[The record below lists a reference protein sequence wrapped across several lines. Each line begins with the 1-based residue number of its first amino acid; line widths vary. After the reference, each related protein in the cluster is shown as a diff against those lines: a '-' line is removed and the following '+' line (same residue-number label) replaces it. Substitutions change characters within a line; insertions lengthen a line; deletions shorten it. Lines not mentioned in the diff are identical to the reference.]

1 VTTSDT
7 PGYVACVLPFRLRY
21 TDQIV
26 AAFLLASATIVVLTV
41 LLVVRSQDLFKRR
54 VSYWTMF
61 DDGGGIKADTPVK
74 IAGIEV
80 GKVKR
85 VELTDKNTVE
95 VQFEILEDYTN
106 RITLDDG
113 VDCEKDPE
121 PKTRCGARVTMSVP
135 AGIGAFLPTGGG
147 LTINV
152 GNMKNRRVEEAGFVK
167 SEKQEGFADFLNRL
181 QKEDVVKNAQV
192 IVAEIATLLQ
202 RINDVEGP
210 IWKSIQNVEVVTT
223 RARDGKGVVGE
234 ALKDGSAMQR
244 QVQAAI
250 DSLNRS
256 LENVEKS
263 SSDVAVVTEDIRGQ
277 TPEIRAFVK
286 NLEKF
291 SEDAKEVGKKMNDFA
306 TESKKVPPDVREAVA
321 NLNARIDDLGVM
333 INGLKNTWPFSMGDE
348 EPGAGAPAKKTVRPP
363 PKPPQ

>member
-1 VTTSDT
+1 LARARRRATVV
-7 PGYVACVLPFRLRY
+7 GVLPFRLRY

-26 AAFLLASATIVVLTV
+26 AGFLLATATIVVLAV

-54 VSYWTMF
+54 VAYWTTF
-61 DDGGGIKADTPVK
+61 ADGGGIKADTPVK

-85 VELTDKNTVE
+85 VELTDDNKVK

-106 RITLDDG
+106 RLTLDDG
-113 VDCEKDPE
+113 VDCLKDPE
-121 PKTRCGARVTMSVP
+121 PHPRCGARVTMSVP

-147 LTINV
+147 LTISV
-152 GNMKNRRVEEAGFVK
+152 GNMKNPPIEADGFVK
-167 SEKQEGFADFLNRL
+167 SEKQEGFAEFLDRL
-181 QKEDVVKNAQV
+181 QKEDVVKNAQE
-192 IVAEIATLLQ
+192 IVAQIATLLQ
-202 RINDVEGP
+202 KINDAEGP
-210 IWKSIQNVEVVTT
+210 IWKSIENVEAVTT
-223 RARDGKGVVGE
+223 RAREGKGVVGE
-234 ALKDGSAMQR
+234 ALTDDSRMQR

-263 SSDVAVVTEDIRGQ
+263 SSDVAVVTDEVRQQ
-277 TPEIRAFVK
+277 TPELREFVA

-291 SEDAKEVGKKMNDFA
+291 SQDAKEVGKKMNDFA

-321 NLNARIDDLGVM
+321 NLNARIDDLGFV
-333 INGLKNTWPFSMGDE
+333 IKGLKNTWPFNMGEDAE
-348 EPGAGAPAKKTVRPP
+348 AAPPP
-363 PKPPQ
+363 PKKKR